1 MTDDQKYER
10 YCEYASRAGFRPQK
24 KQMYLDYRNHVL
36 FLAVHPL
43 VRDCE
48 ALTFIISMEVPTRVS
63 CDSIEGFDVIVIPY
77 EGYYDEIVQNAI
89 DMDALILTLEG
100 YTKWEGDFEM
110 EDDRGKKTSIAI
122 YLNQLDY
129 GPFALYDQHAII
141 HFKDEYFFL
150 SNFYNCDIVYEGIS
164 YKSAEA
170 AFQAQKCIDDNKKL
184 EFSALSA
191 GQAKKLGKEVELR
204 KDWEDIKVDI
214 MKSVVKAKFDQH
226 IELQEQLVATGN
238 RCLIEVNVWH
248 DKFWGV
254 SGGKGKNMLGRI
266 LMDLRRE
273 YKEETE
279 HGSD

>member
-10 YCEYASRAGFRPQK
+10 YCEYARKSGFRPQK

-77 EGYYDEIVQNAI
+77 EGYYDEIVQKAI

-110 EDDRGKKTSIAI
+110 EDDKGKKTSIAI
-122 YLNQLDY
+122 YLDQLDY

-141 HFKDEYFFL
+141 HFKDDYFFL

-170 AFQAQKCIDDNKKL
+170 AFQAQKCSDDNKKL

-191 GQAKKLGKEVELR
+191 GQAKKLGKEIELR
-204 KDWEDIKVDI
+204 KDWNDIRVDI
-214 MKSVVKAKFDQH
+214 MKSVVRTKFDQH
-226 IELQEQLVATGN
+226 PELQEQLVATGD

-254 SGGKGKNMLGRI
+254 SSGKGRNMLGRI
-266 LMDLRRE
+266 LMDLRKE
-273 YKEETE
+273 YKENE
-279 HGSD
+279 HGTD

>member
-24 KQMYLDYRNHVL
+24 KESFIERRQMDMLTT
-36 FLAVHPL
+36 VHPL
-43 VRDCE
+43 IRDCE
-48 ALTFIISMEVPTRVS
+48 ALNFIMHMEAIPKVNS
-63 CDSIEGFDVIVIPY
+63 NDIMGFDMIIIPY
-77 EGYYDEIVQNAI
+77 EGYYDDIVQKAI
-89 DMDALILTLEG
+89 DLNAKILSLEG
-100 YTKWEGDFEM
+100 FTKWESDYEM
-110 EDDRGKKTSIAI
+110 ETSDGKKTSIAI
-122 YLNQLDY
+122 YLDQLDY

-141 HFKDEYFFL
+141 HFKDDYFFL

-191 GQAKKLGKEVELR
+191 GQAKKLGKEIELR
-204 KDWEDIKVDI
+204 KDWNDIRVDI
-214 MKSVVKAKFDQH
+214 MKSVVRTKFDQH
-226 IELQEQLVATGN
+226 PELQEQLVATGD

-248 DKFWGV
+248 DMFWGV
-254 SGGKGKNMLGRI
+254 SSGKGRNMLGRI
-266 LMDLRRE
+266 LMDLRKE
-273 YKEETE
+273 YKEAE

>member
-24 KQMYLDYRNHVL
+24 KELFIERRQMDMLTT
-36 FLAVHPL
+36 VHPL
-43 VRDCE
+43 IRDCE
-48 ALTFIISMEVPTRVS
+48 ALNFIMHMEAIPKVNS
-63 CDSIEGFDVIVIPY
+63 NDIMGFDMIIIPY
-77 EGYYDEIVQNAI
+77 EGYYDDIVQKAI
-89 DMDALILTLEG
+89 DLNAKILSLEG
-100 YTKWEGDFEM
+100 FTKWESDYEM
-110 EDDRGKKTSIAI
+110 ETSDGKKTSIAI
-122 YLNQLDY
+122 YLDQLDY

-141 HFKDEYFFL
+141 HFKDDYFFL

-191 GQAKKLGKEVELR
+191 GQAKKLGKEIELR
-204 KDWEDIKVDI
+204 KDWNDIRVDI
-214 MKSVVKAKFDQH
+214 MKSVVRTKFDQH
-226 IELQEQLVATGN
+226 PELQEQLVATGD

-254 SGGKGKNMLGRI
+254 SSGKGRNMLGRI
-266 LMDLRRE
+266 LMDLRKE
-273 YKEETE
+273 YKEAE

>member
-24 KQMYLDYRNHVL
+24 KESFIERRQMDMLTT
-36 FLAVHPL
+36 VHPL
-43 VRDCE
+43 IRDCE
-48 ALTFIISMEVPTRVS
+48 ALNFIMHMEAIPKVNS
-63 CDSIEGFDVIVIPY
+63 NDIMGFDMIIIPY
-77 EGYYDEIVQNAI
+77 EGYHDDIVQKAI
-89 DMDALILTLEG
+89 DLNAKILSLEG
-100 YTKWEGDFEM
+100 FTKWESDYEI
-110 EDDRGKKTSIAI
+110 ETSDGKKTSIAI
-122 YLNQLDY
+122 YLDQLDY

-164 YKSAEA
+164 YKSTEV
-170 AFQAQKCIDDNKKL
+170 AFQAQKCTDKKKKL
-184 EFSALSA
+184 EFSTMSP
-191 GQAKKLGKEVELR
+191 GQAKKLGKEVKLR
-204 KDWEDIKVDI
+204 EDWEDVKVDI
-214 MKSVVKAKFDQH
+214 MRRVVKAKFDQH

-266 LMDLRRE
+266 LMDLRKE
-273 YKEETE
+273 YKEAE

>member
-10 YCEYASRAGFRPQK
+10 YREFANRCGFRPETK
-24 KQMYLDYRNHVL
+24 EHHIDYRGHIWYIGI
-36 FLAVHPL
+36 HPL
-43 VRDCE
+43 IRDCE
-48 ALTFIISMEVPTRVS
+48 SMMFIIENELFTIIPNNDVR
-63 CDSIEGFDVIVIPY
+63 GFDVFIKPY
-77 EGYYDEIVQNAI
+77 EGYHDDIVQKAI
-89 DMDALILTLEG
+89 DMDAKILSLEG
-100 YTKWEGDFEM
+100 FIKRWGDFEM
-110 EDDRGKKTSIAI
+110 EDSEGKKTSIAMYI
-122 YLNQLDY
+122 DKMDY
-129 GPFALYDQHAII
+129 GDFALHDKNAIYE
-141 HFKDEYFFL
+141 FRDDYFFL

-170 AFQAQKCIDDNKKL
+170 AFQAQKCTDKKKKL
-184 EFSALSA
+184 EFSTMSP

-204 KDWEDIKVDI
+204 KDWEDVKVDI

-266 LMDLRRE
+266 LMDLRKE
-273 YKEETE
+273 YKEET
-279 HGSD
+279 

>member
-10 YCEYASRAGFRPQK
+10 YCEYARKSGFRPQK

-48 ALTFIISMEVPTRVS
+48 ALNFIISMEVPSRVS
-63 CDSIEGFDVIVIPY
+63 CDNIEGFDVIVIPY
-77 EGYYDEIVQNAI
+77 EGYYDEIVQKAI

-110 EDDRGKKTSIAI
+110 EDDKGKKTSIAI
-122 YLNQLDY
+122 YLDQLDY

-141 HFKDEYFFL
+141 HFKDDYFFL

-191 GQAKKLGKEVELR
+191 GQAKKLGKEIELR
-204 KDWEDIKVDI
+204 KDWNDIRVDI
-214 MKSVVKAKFDQH
+214 MKSVVRTKFDQH
-226 IELQEQLVATGN
+226 PELQEQLVATGD

-254 SGGKGKNMLGRI
+254 SSGKGRNMLGRI
-266 LMDLRRE
+266 LMDLRKE
-273 YKEETE
+273 YKEAE